1 MIENVILESGL
12 SVELFEKL
20 FDATEEFSF
29 KKGDLLLEQNQVCPY
44 IFIVQEGLLRM
55 FYYDEKGND
64 ITHWLADEQNI
75 ISSPKSYFDGEPSLY
90 AIEALEDCIVR
101 GLKSEE
107 LDRLCSE
114 YHQIEHFGRMLTL
127 RMFMELNQKLMDLQF
142 KTAKERYQTL
152 LETHPDIFQR
162 VKLGHIASY
171 LGITQVSLSRIRA
184 DF

>member
-12 SVELFEKL
+12 SVEVFEKL
-20 FDATEEFSF
+20 YDATKEFSF
-29 KKGDLLLEQNQVCPY
+29 KKGDKLVEQNQVCPY

-64 ITHWLADEQNI
+64 ITHWFAPEKNI
-75 ISSPKSYFDGEPSLY
+75 ISSPKSYFDREPSLY
-90 AIEALEDCIVR
+90 TIEALEDSSVR
-101 GLKSEE
+101 GLE
-107 LDRLCSE
+107 LKDLNRLCE
-114 YHQIEHFGRMLTL
+114 EHHQIEHFGRMLTL

-142 KTAKERYQTL
+142 KTAKERYKTL

-162 VKLGHIASY
+162 VKLYHIASS

-184 DF
+184 EL